1 MEINMQIH
9 RVETQSSIKTK
20 GTEGAERDNTS
31 VRNTINFLLPFKIF
45 K

>member
-1 MEINMQIH
+1 MEINMQIY

-20 GTEGAERDNTS
+20 GTERDNTS